1 MTALKNDRTT
11 PLSRGESE
19 QTVTVHAKMDDGCI
33 SFLIRDR
40 PWTLHRPLDLES
52 LWEGISEDE
61 FSDDERLPYWVE
73 LWPSS
78 LALAIWLEENK
89 ARIKGRMCLDLGCG
103 LGFTAILGSSL
114 EARVL
119 GLDYEEEAL
128 SYARRNAPANGMPS
142 PYWAV
147 MDWRRPA
154 VKAKS
159 CDFIWGG
166 DILYESRFARPV
178 YDFMDHSLAPDGT
191 FWIAEPGRNTYA
203 HFMKLALDRGWRGS
217 CVNKSKV
224 EALHVQ
230 KHPVSVNIW
239 ELRRY

>member
-147 MDWRRPA
+147 MDGRRPA

-178 YDFMDHSLAPDGT
+178 YYFMDHSPAPDGT
-191 FWIAEPGRNTYA
+191 FRKEARGRNTYA
-203 HFMKLALDRGWRGS
+203 HFTNLALDRGRPCGTLETS
-217 CVNKSKV
+217 TV
-224 EALHVQ
+224 
-230 KHPVSVNIW
+230 
-239 ELRRY
+239 